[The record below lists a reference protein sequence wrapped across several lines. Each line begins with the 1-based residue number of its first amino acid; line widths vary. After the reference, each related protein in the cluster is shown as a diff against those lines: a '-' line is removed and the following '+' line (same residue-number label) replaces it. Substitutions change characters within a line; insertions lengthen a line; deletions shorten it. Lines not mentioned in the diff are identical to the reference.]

1 MQSTLTAAVN
11 VTAYGLIDLVNTS
24 AVTAVAVKTTTTTAV
39 IDTRFTQIAE
49 GTTNITGEVQ
59 AGSTTALSAEY
70 GVSYS
75 MAADIESTSTVSVT
89 ASVLR
94 GFAVLEQSSGTLT
107 TTPNR
112 IRSASAAIAGIT
124 IELVL
129 GTKVI
134 SARATLSASS
144 TLTAEGRDIDLAK
157 YVYIIPLENRTWTI
171 AEENRTRAIK
181 EETRTYII
189 RRF

>member
-1 MQSTLTAAVN
+1 MTASAN
-11 VTAYGLIDLVNTS
+11 VIAYGLIELANTS
-24 AVTAVAVKTTTTTAV
+24 AVSAAAVKTTTTSVV
-39 IDTRFTQIAE
+39 IDARFTQIAE

-59 AGSTTALSAEY
+59 AESTTALSAQY

-75 MAADIESTSTVSVT
+75 MAAGLESTSTVSVT

-107 TTPNR
+107 ATPNR
-112 IRSASAAIAGIT
+112 IRSASASIAGIS

-134 SARATLSASS
+134 SVSAALSASS

-157 YVYIIPLENRTWTI
+157 YVYIIPLENRTWRI